1 MHRLLSVRPMHLC
14 LPQRMGPESGA
25 RLAIRLLL
33 SGDLDRIFACEDIWR
48 CSECRACSRACPMEI
63 DIAGI
68 LSKLRK
74 LELANGFQ
82 RCAEREAT
90 DIAIKHLSKRRR
102 INTLLFAMSMAA
114 RGFLPRDIRAG
125 ALGLV
130 GGYVGKLAHRRA
142 RKTEGMNEKRIDGA
156 GLKRSPMPLFA
167 GCMVR
172 QDGGSYKR
180 ILATASAL
188 AIPLEVVGSG
198 TCCGH
203 PTRGAKEPELS
214 GTGEIVTVCPGCQSS
229 LANAGIKAKPLWEV
243 FVNEA
248 RAKRRRLA
256 TATDGFVPYVGCM
269 GERDQ
274 ALSSLAAAAD
284 LAGVRLHLAYPSLHA
299 VCCGAL
305 GSIYRRDTRAAIQLL
320 DFAAERQVPVVTTC
334 LLCRDNLLSAARRL
348 HSPVRVYFWPHYF
361 CVEEESLRRRRR
373 MSMSE
378 HRTNP
383 YAVIA
388 DPRFR
393 ESPANRKDI
402 RKRVLD
408 DPRMHDHR
416 EGFLSCLQCGL
427 LHVGLPGG
435 SFHRLQPPRNSPE
448 GPRWRSLVAGGR
460 FRMALLLLL
469 HLS

>member
-1 MHRLLSVRPMHLC
+1 MARACIDCYQCGRCTSACPSGWDLNR
-14 LPQRMGPESGA
+14 GP

-361 CVEEESLRRRRR
+361 CVEEE
-373 MSMSE
+373 
-378 HRTNP
+378 
-383 YAVIA
+383 
-388 DPRFR
+388 
-393 ESPANRKDI
+393 
-402 RKRVLD
+402 
-408 DPRMHDHR
+408 
-416 EGFLSCLQCGL
+416 LSSAPQEDV
-427 LHVGLPGG
+427 HV
-435 SFHRLQPPRNSPE
+435 
-448 GPRWRSLVAGGR
+448 
-460 FRMALLLLL
+460 
-469 HLS
+469 